1 VKQNDTGS
9 AMAQQLSDGEGA
21 APTAR
26 GGPLGQGSAPRPVT
40 REGGMVSYAV
50 HGGRN
55 NRK

>member
-1 VKQNDTGS
+1 VKQNHTGS

-26 GGPLGQGSAPRPVT
+26 GGPLGQGSAPRPIT